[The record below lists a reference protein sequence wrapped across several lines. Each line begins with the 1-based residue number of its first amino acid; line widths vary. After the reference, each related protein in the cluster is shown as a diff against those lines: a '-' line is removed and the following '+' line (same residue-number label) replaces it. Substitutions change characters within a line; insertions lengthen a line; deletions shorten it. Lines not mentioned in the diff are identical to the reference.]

1 MMAIGYGGA
10 FEWSLTECRYYRYC
24 APKGRCH
31 VNHFLAFCIWGA
43 HWPHL
48 TNMTEPV
55 HVRQRC
61 GDHLFLI
68 VVTVVVVV
76 VVTVAVQLATEA
88 VVKATLIVLLINF
101 KNLSAPLRM
110 WPPVCMRQFLLSAM
124 ITSKQ

>member
-1 MMAIGYGGA
+1 MSNY
-10 FEWSLTECRYYRYC
+10 F
-24 APKGRCH
+24 
-31 VNHFLAFCIWGA
+31 
-43 HWPHL
+43 
-48 TNMTEPV
+48 
-55 HVRQRC
+55 
-61 GDHLFLI
+61 DHLFLI

-88 VVKATLIVLLINF
+88 VVKATLIVLLISF